1 MKKEEEALLRQRAPL
16 KPEVHELS
24 SLYNKISTNLQPT
37 AASFNL
43 PLFIETFETV
53 LENMLK
59 LSQDIKTKS
68 DVLC

>member
-1 MKKEEEALLRQRAPL
+1 LRQRAPL

-59 LSQDIKTKS
+59 LS
-68 DVLC
+68 